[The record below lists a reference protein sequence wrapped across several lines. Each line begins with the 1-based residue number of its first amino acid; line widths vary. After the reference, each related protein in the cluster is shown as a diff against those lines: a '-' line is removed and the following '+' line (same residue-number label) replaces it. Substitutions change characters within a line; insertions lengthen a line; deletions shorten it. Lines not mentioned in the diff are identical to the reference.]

1 MITTSPFQHHFFYDS
16 ICFFFPINF
25 NNNFLVQTR
34 GMLACAVGNSVSC
47 VIAQSRLTCSISILA
62 NNLIIAQDYIG
73 FVNVLLDNMNV

>member
-1 MITTSPFQHHFFYDS
+1 
-16 ICFFFPINF
+16 
-25 NNNFLVQTR
+25 
-34 GMLACAVGNSVSC
+34 MLACAVGNPVSC